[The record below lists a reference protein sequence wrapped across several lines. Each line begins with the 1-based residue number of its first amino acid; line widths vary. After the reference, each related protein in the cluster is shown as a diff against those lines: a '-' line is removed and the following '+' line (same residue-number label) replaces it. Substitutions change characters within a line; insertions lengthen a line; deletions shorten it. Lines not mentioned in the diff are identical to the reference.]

1 VSHYNSS
8 LSLKLDAGSNK
19 IFIGM
24 PIIPLYTFYHTRSSC
39 EKMQLSGC
47 PHFGDAEIQ
56 GLFQDFQGPFSVNS
70 RTYRTGKNL

>member
-24 PIIPLYTFYHTRSSC
+24 PIIPNYKPMKFLLSFVVATQTEGCKFNLDLACSILELEFY
-39 EKMQLSGC
+39 
-47 PHFGDAEIQ
+47 
-56 GLFQDFQGPFSVNS
+56 
-70 RTYRTGKNL
+70 NLNDGSKAY